1 MKKRFYILYIMYAVV
16 GILSLTT
23 AACSSDKEEG
33 EKPSPENKTMEVAF
47 SISVPGSEN
56 ALNATRIPGIPDPG
70 TDTGEHDDWD
80 RLTVIIAYTQLDM
93 KKTVYYDTFTK
104 DEFYST
110 NVVQHKETNSRLLPD
125 SDNDG
130 FHELMMVLPTGSCR
144 IYGVTYT
151 AGKGF
156 DPEGVLKKISDDGE
170 DHNDVILNLQISND
184 YAERDVSKFVS
195 VATGYAINT
204 KDNSEVLQ
212 VSLNNIEEMRQYW
225 RMQLNRL
232 AAKVDIQ
239 WDAQSAY
246 EKNTETGNVQYTD
259 VKINSF
265 SFCGGAA
272 TDGTT
277 GSTIGTGSGYLFPML
292 AKEKELPAISGKKN
306 FINTS
311 EISRRNGRVYHYTFP
326 DGHAPKITFKLE
338 TTTTAS
344 TSGAVKKTS
353 DYTFDLK
360 NVTEGLLQPATW
372 YKINVKVT
380 GKEKQESVI
389 IDSFK

>member
-1 MKKRFYILYIMYAVV
+1 MKKKFYILYIMYAVV

-23 AACSSDKEEG
+23 AACSSDKEES

-47 SISVPGSEN
+47 SISVPGSKN
-56 ALNATRIPGIPDPG
+56 ASNATRIPDPG

-93 KKTVYYDTFTK
+93 KRTVYYDTFTK

-151 AGKGF
+151 AEKGF
-156 DPEGVLKKISDDGE
+156 NPEGVLNGISDDGK
-170 DHNDVILNLQISND
+170 DHNDYILKLQISND
-184 YAERDVSKFVS
+184 YAKGDVSKFVS

-265 SFCGGAA
+265 SFCGGA
-272 TDGTT
+272 TDQNV
-277 GSTIGTGSGYLFPML
+277 GTGSGYLFPTL
-292 AKEKELPAISGKKN
+292 AKGMNLPAISGKKN

-344 TSGAVKKTS
+344 TGGAVKKTS

>member
-1 MKKRFYILYIMYAVV
+1 MYAVV

-33 EKPSPENKTMEVAF
+33 EKPSLKSKTMEVAF

-56 ALNATRIPGIPDPG
+56 ASNAKTTKAPDPG
-70 TDTGEHDDWD
+70 TDTGEHDDWN
-80 RLTVIIAYTQLDM
+80 RLTIIIAYTQLDM
-93 KKTVYYDTFTK
+93 KRTVYYDTFTK
-104 DEFYST
+104 EEFYSN
-110 NVVQHKETNSRLLPD
+110 NVVQHQHTNSRLLPD

-130 FHELMMVLPTGSCR
+130 YHEFMMSLPIGKCR

-151 AGKGF
+151 DGKGF
-156 DPEGVLKKISDDGE
+156 DPVGELNKIKDDGK
-170 DHNDVILNLQISND
+170 DHNGDIIKLQISND
-184 YAERDVSKFVS
+184 YAKDDGAKVAKFVS

-204 KDNSEVLQ
+204 KDNSKDLQ

-265 SFCGGAA
+265 SFCGGA
-272 TDGTT
+272 TDQNVGA
-277 GSTIGTGSGYLFPML
+277 GSGYLFPTL
-292 AKEKELPAISGKKN
+292 AKEKNLPAISGKKD

-326 DGHAPKITFKLE
+326 DGHAPKITFKLV
-338 TTTTAS
+338 TS
-344 TSGAVKKTS
+344 TGVIKDKESN
-353 DYTFDLK
+353 YTFDLK
-360 NVTEGLLQPATW
+360 NVTEGLLLPATW

-380 GKEKQESVI
+380 GKEKQESII

>member
-33 EKPSPENKTMEVAF
+33 EKPSLKNKTMEVAF

-56 ALNATRIPGIPDPG
+56 ASNATRIPDPG

-80 RLTVIIAYTQLDM
+80 RLTVIIAYKQLDM
-93 KKTVYYDTFTK
+93 KRTVYYDTFTK

-156 DPEGVLKKISDDGE
+156 DPESELMKISDDGK
-170 DHNDVILNLQISND
+170 DHNDDILNLQISND
-184 YAERDVSKFVS
+184 YAGNDVSKFVS

-204 KDNSEVLQ
+204 KDNSKDLQ

-272 TDGTT
+272 TAGTT
-277 GSTIGTGSGYLFPML
+277 DPNVDKGSGYLFPTL
-292 AKEKELPAISGKKN
+292 AKEKNLPAISGKKD

-326 DGHAPKITFKLE
+326 DGHTPKITFKLE

-344 TSGAVKKTS
+344 TGNADKKTS
-353 DYTFDLK
+353 TYTFDLK
-360 NVTEGLLQPATW
+360 NVTEGSLLPATW

-380 GKEKQESVI
+380 GKEKQESVS
-389 IDSFK
+389 IDTFK

>member
-33 EKPSPENKTMEVAF
+33 EKPSLKNKTMEVAF

-56 ALNATRIPGIPDPG
+56 ASDATRIPDPG

-80 RLTVIIAYTQLDM
+80 KLTIIIAYTESDM

-104 DEFYST
+104 EEFYSN
-110 NVVQHKETNSRLLPD
+110 NVVQHQHTNSRLLPD

-130 FHELMMVLPTGSCR
+130 YHEFMMSLPIGKCR

-151 AGKGF
+151 DGKGF
-156 DPEGVLKKISDDGE
+156 DPEGELKKIKDDGK
-170 DHNDVILNLQISND
+170 DHNGDIIKLQISND
-184 YAERDVSKFVS
+184 YAKDDGAKVAKFIS

-212 VSLNNIEEMRQYW
+212 VSLDNIEEMKQYW

-246 EKNTETGNVQYTD
+246 EKSTETGNVQYTD

-265 SFCGGAA
+265 SFCGGA
-272 TDGTT
+272 TDQNVGA
-277 GSTIGTGSGYLFPML
+277 GSGYLFPTL
-292 AKEKELPAISGKKN
+292 AKGMNLPAISGKKD

-344 TSGAVKKTS
+344 TGNADKKTS
-353 DYTFDLK
+353 TYTFDLK
-360 NVTEGLLQPATW
+360 NVTEGSLQPATW

-380 GKEKQESVI
+380 GKEKQESVS
-389 IDSFK
+389 IDTFK

>member
-33 EKPSPENKTMEVAF
+33 EKPSLKNKTMEVAF

-56 ALNATRIPGIPDPG
+56 ASDATRIPDPG
-70 TDTGEHDDWD
+70 TDTGEHDDWN
-80 RLTVIIAYTQLDM
+80 RLTIIIAYTQLDM
-93 KKTVYYDTFTK
+93 KRTVYYDTFTK
-104 DEFYST
+104 EEFYSN
-110 NVVQHKETNSRLLPD
+110 NVVQHQHTNSRLLPD

-130 FHELMMVLPTGSCR
+130 YHEFMMSLPIGKCR

-151 AGKGF
+151 DGKGF
-156 DPEGVLKKISDDGE
+156 DPVGELNKINDDGK
-170 DHNDVILNLQISND
+170 DHNGDIIKLQISND
-184 YAERDVSKFVS
+184 YAKEDGAKVAKFVS

-204 KDNSEVLQ
+204 KDNSKDLQ

-265 SFCGGAA
+265 SFCGGA
-272 TDGTT
+272 TDQNVGA
-277 GSTIGTGSGYLFPML
+277 GSGYLFPTL
-292 AKEKELPAISGKKN
+292 AKEKNLPAISGKKE

-326 DGHAPKITFKLE
+326 DGHAPKITFKLV
-338 TTTTAS
+338 TS
-344 TSGAVKKTS
+344 TGVIKDKESN
-353 DYTFDLK
+353 YTFDLK
-360 NVTEGLLQPATW
+360 NVTEGLLLPATW

-380 GKEKQESVI
+380 GKEKHESII

>member
-33 EKPSPENKTMEVAF
+33 EKPSLKNKTMEVAF

-56 ALNATRIPGIPDPG
+56 ASNAKTTRTPDPG
-70 TDTGEHDDWD
+70 TDTGEHDDRD
-80 RLTVIIAYTQLDM
+80 KLTIIIAYTESDM

-104 DEFYST
+104 EEFYSN
-110 NVVQHKETNSRLLPD
+110 NVVQHQHTNSRLLPD

-130 FHELMMVLPTGSCR
+130 YHEFMMSLPIGKCR

-151 AGKGF
+151 DGKGF
-156 DPEGVLKKISDDGE
+156 DPVGELNKISDDGK
-170 DHNDVILNLQISND
+170 DHNDDILNLQISND
-184 YAERDVSKFVS
+184 YAENDVSKFVS

-204 KDNSEVLQ
+204 KDNSEDLQ

-246 EKNTETGNVQYTD
+246 EKSTETGNVQYTD

-265 SFCGGAA
+265 SFCGGA
-272 TDGTT
+272 TDQNVGA
-277 GSTIGTGSGYLFPML
+277 GSGYLFPTL
-292 AKEKELPAISGKKN
+292 AKGMNLPAISGKKD

-338 TTTTAS
+338 TTTTVS
-344 TSGAVKKTS
+344 TGNADKKTS
-353 DYTFDLK
+353 TYTFDLK
-360 NVTEGLLQPATW
+360 NVTEGSLQPATW

-380 GKEKQESVI
+380 GKEKQESVS
-389 IDSFK
+389 IDTFK

>member
-47 SISVPGSEN
+47 SISVPGNEN
-56 ALNATRIPGIPDPG
+56 ASNATRIPDPG

-93 KKTVYYDTFTK
+93 KRTVYYDTFTK
-104 DEFYST
+104 EEFYSN
-110 NVVQHKETNSRLLPD
+110 NVVQHQHTNSRLLPD

-130 FHELMMVLPTGSCR
+130 YHELMMVLPIGSCR

-151 AGKGF
+151 AGIGF
-156 DPEGVLKKISDDGE
+156 DPESELMKISDDGK
-170 DHNDVILNLQISND
+170 DHNDDILNLQISND
-184 YAERDVSKFVS
+184 YAGNDVSKFIS

-204 KDNSEVLQ
+204 KDNSKDLQ

-265 SFCGGAA
+265 SFCGGA
-272 TDGTT
+272 TDQNVGA
-277 GSTIGTGSGYLFPML
+277 GSGYLFPTL
-292 AKEKELPAISGKKN
+292 AKGMNLPAISGKKD

-326 DGHAPKITFKLE
+326 DGHAPKITFKLV
-338 TTTTAS
+338 TS
-344 TSGAVKKTS
+344 TGVIKDKESN
-353 DYTFDLK
+353 YTFDLK
-360 NVTEGLLQPATW
+360 NVTEGLLLPATW

-380 GKEKQESVI
+380 GKEKQESII

>member
-33 EKPSPENKTMEVAF
+33 EKPSLKNKTMEVAF

-56 ALNATRIPGIPDPG
+56 ASNAKTTKAPDPG
-70 TDTGEHDDWD
+70 TDTGEHDDWN
-80 RLTVIIAYTQLDM
+80 RLTIIIAYTQLDM
-93 KKTVYYDTFTK
+93 KRTVYYDTFTK
-104 DEFYST
+104 EEFYSN
-110 NVVQHKETNSRLLPD
+110 NVVQHQHTNSRLLPD

-130 FHELMMVLPTGSCR
+130 YHEFMMSLPIGKCR

-151 AGKGF
+151 DGKGF
-156 DPEGVLKKISDDGE
+156 DPVGELNKINDDGK
-170 DHNDVILNLQISND
+170 DHNGDIIKLQISND
-184 YAERDVSKFVS
+184 YAKGDGAKVAKFVS

-204 KDNSEVLQ
+204 KDNSKDLQ

-265 SFCGGAA
+265 SFCGGA
-272 TDGTT
+272 TDQNVGA
-277 GSTIGTGSGYLFPML
+277 GSGYLFPTL
-292 AKEKELPAISGKKN
+292 AKKKNLPAISGKKE

-326 DGHAPKITFKLE
+326 DGHAPKITFKLV
-338 TTTTAS
+338 TS
-344 TSGAVKKTS
+344 TGVIKDKESN
-353 DYTFDLK
+353 YTFDLK
-360 NVTEGLLQPATW
+360 NVTEGLLLPATW

-380 GKEKQESVI
+380 GKEKQESII

>member
-1 MKKRFYILYIMYAVV
+1 MKKKFYILYIMYAVV

-23 AACSSDKEEG
+23 AACSSDKEES

-47 SISVPGSEN
+47 SISVPGSKN
-56 ALNATRIPGIPDPG
+56 ASNATRIPDPG

-93 KKTVYYDTFTK
+93 KRTVYYDTFTK

-151 AGKGF
+151 AEKGF
-156 DPEGVLKKISDDGE
+156 NPEGVLNGISDDGK
-170 DHNDVILNLQISND
+170 DHNDYILKLQISND
-184 YAERDVSKFVS
+184 YAKGDVSKFVS

-246 EKNTETGNVQYTD
+246 EKSTETGNVQYTD

-277 GSTIGTGSGYLFPML
+277 GSIIGTGSGYLFPTL
-292 AKEKELPAISGKKN
+292 AKENKLHAISGKKD

-360 NVTEGLLQPATW
+360 NVTEGLLLPATW

-380 GKEKQESVI
+380 GKEKQKSVI

>member
-1 MKKRFYILYIMYAVV
+1 MYAVV

-33 EKPSPENKTMEVAF
+33 EKPSLKSKTMEVAF
-47 SISVPGSEN
+47 SISVLGSES
-56 ALNATRIPGIPDPG
+56 ASDATRIPDPG

-93 KKTVYYDTFTK
+93 KRTVYYDTFTK
-104 DEFYST
+104 DEFYSN
-110 NVVQHKETNSRLLPD
+110 NVVQHQHTNSRLLPD

-130 FHELMMVLPTGSCR
+130 YHEFMMSLPIGKCR

-151 AGKGF
+151 DGKGF
-156 DPEGVLKKISDDGE
+156 DPVGELNKIKDDGK
-170 DHNDVILNLQISND
+170 DHNGDIIKLQISND
-184 YAERDVSKFVS
+184 YAKDDGAKVAKFIS

-204 KDNSEVLQ
+204 KDNSEDLQ

-265 SFCGGAA
+265 SFCGGA
-272 TDGTT
+272 TDQNVGA
-277 GSTIGTGSGYLFPML
+277 GSGYLFPTL
-292 AKEKELPAISGKKN
+292 AKEENLHAISGKKE

-326 DGHAPKITFKLE
+326 DGHAPKITFKLV
-338 TTTTAS
+338 TS
-344 TSGAVKKTS
+344 TGVIKDKESN
-353 DYTFDLK
+353 YTFDLK
-360 NVTEGLLQPATW
+360 NVTEGLLLPATW

-380 GKEKQESVI
+380 GKEKQESII

>member
-33 EKPSPENKTMEVAF
+33 EKPSLKSKTMEVAF
-47 SISVPGSEN
+47 SISVPGSES
-56 ALNATRIPGIPDPG
+56 ASDATRIPDPG
-70 TDTGEHDDWD
+70 TDTGEHDDWN

-93 KKTVYYDTFTK
+93 KRTVYYDTFTK
-104 DEFYST
+104 DEFYSN
-110 NVVQHKETNSRLLPD
+110 NVVQHQHTNSRLLPD

-130 FHELMMVLPTGSCR
+130 YHEFMMSLPIGKCR

-151 AGKGF
+151 DGKGF
-156 DPEGVLKKISDDGE
+156 DPVGELNKIKDDGK
-170 DHNDVILNLQISND
+170 DHNGDIIKLQISND
-184 YAERDVSKFVS
+184 YAKDDGAKVAKFIS

-204 KDNSEVLQ
+204 KDNSEDLQ

-265 SFCGGAA
+265 SFCGGA
-272 TDGTT
+272 TDQNVGA
-277 GSTIGTGSGYLFPML
+277 GSGYLFPTL
-292 AKEKELPAISGKKN
+292 AKGMNLPAISGKKD

-326 DGHAPKITFKLE
+326 DGHAPKITFKLV
-338 TTTTAS
+338 TS
-344 TSGAVKKTS
+344 TGVIKDKESN
-353 DYTFDLK
+353 YTFDLK
-360 NVTEGLLQPATW
+360 NVTEGLLLPATW

-380 GKEKQESVI
+380 GKEKQESII

>member
-33 EKPSPENKTMEVAF
+33 EKPSLKSKTMEVAF
-47 SISVPGSEN
+47 SISVLGSES
-56 ALNATRIPGIPDPG
+56 ASDATRIPDPG

-93 KKTVYYDTFTK
+93 KRTVYYDTFTK
-104 DEFYST
+104 DEFYSN
-110 NVVQHKETNSRLLPD
+110 NVVQHQHTNSRLLPD

-130 FHELMMVLPTGSCR
+130 YHEFMMSLPIGKCR

-151 AGKGF
+151 DGKGF
-156 DPEGVLKKISDDGE
+156 DPVGELNKIKDDGK
-170 DHNDVILNLQISND
+170 DHNGDIIKLQISND
-184 YAERDVSKFVS
+184 YAKDDGAKVAKFIS

-204 KDNSEVLQ
+204 KDNSEDLQ

-265 SFCGGAA
+265 SFCGGA
-272 TDGTT
+272 TDQNVGA
-277 GSTIGTGSGYLFPML
+277 GSGYLFPTL
-292 AKEKELPAISGKKN
+292 AKEENLHAISGKKE

-326 DGHAPKITFKLE
+326 DGHAPKITFKLV
-338 TTTTAS
+338 TS
-344 TSGAVKKTS
+344 TGVIKDKESN
-353 DYTFDLK
+353 YTFDLK
-360 NVTEGLLQPATW
+360 NVTEGLLLPATW

-380 GKEKQESVI
+380 GKEKQESII

>member
-1 MKKRFYILYIMYAVV
+1 MKKRFYILYILYAVV

-33 EKPSPENKTMEVAF
+33 EKPSLKSKTMEVAF

-56 ALNATRIPGIPDPG
+56 ASDATRIPDPG
-70 TDTGEHDDWD
+70 TDTGEHDDWN

-93 KKTVYYDTFTK
+93 KRTVYYDTFTK
-104 DEFYST
+104 EEFYSN
-110 NVVQHKETNSRLLPD
+110 NVVQHQHTNSRLLPD

-130 FHELMMVLPTGSCR
+130 YHEFMMSLPIGKCR

-151 AGKGF
+151 AGMGF
-156 DPEGVLKKISDDGE
+156 DPESKLKKISDDGK
-170 DHNDVILNLQISND
+170 DHNDDILKLQISND
-184 YAERDVSKFVS
+184 YAGNDVSKFVS

-204 KDNSEVLQ
+204 KDNSEDLQ

-225 RMQLNRL
+225 RIQLNRL

-265 SFCGGAA
+265 SFCGGA
-272 TDGTT
+272 TDQNVGA
-277 GSTIGTGSGYLFPML
+277 GSGYLFPTL
-292 AKEKELPAISGKKN
+292 AKEKNLPAISGKKD

-326 DGHAPKITFKLE
+326 DGHTPKITFKLV
-338 TTTTAS
+338 TS
-344 TSGAVKKTS
+344 TGVIKDKESN
-353 DYTFDLK
+353 YTFDLK
-360 NVTEGLLQPATW
+360 NVTEGLLLPATW

-380 GKEKQESVI
+380 GKEKQESII

>member
-1 MKKRFYILYIMYAVV
+1 MKKRFYILYILYAVV

-33 EKPSPENKTMEVAF
+33 EKPSLKSKTMEVAF

-56 ALNATRIPGIPDPG
+56 ASDATRIPDPG
-70 TDTGEHDDWD
+70 TDTGEHDDWN

-93 KKTVYYDTFTK
+93 KRTVYYDTFTK
-104 DEFYST
+104 EEFYSN
-110 NVVQHKETNSRLLPD
+110 NVVQHQHTNSRLLPD

-130 FHELMMVLPTGSCR
+130 YHEFMMSLPIGKCR

-151 AGKGF
+151 DGKGF
-156 DPEGVLKKISDDGE
+156 DPVGELNKIKDDGK
-170 DHNDVILNLQISND
+170 DHNGDIIKLQISND
-184 YAERDVSKFVS
+184 YAKDDGAKVAKFIS

-204 KDNSEVLQ
+204 KDNNEVLQ
-212 VSLNNIEEMRQYW
+212 VSLDNIEEMKQYW

-246 EKNTETGNVQYTD
+246 EKSTETGNVQYTD

-265 SFCGGAA
+265 SFCGGA
-272 TDGTT
+272 TDQNVGA
-277 GSTIGTGSGYLFPML
+277 GSGYLFPTL
-292 AKEKELPAISGKKN
+292 AKGMNLPAISGKKD

-326 DGHAPKITFKLE
+326 DGHAPKITFKLV
-338 TTTTAS
+338 TS
-344 TSGAVKKTS
+344 TGVIKDKESN
-353 DYTFDLK
+353 YTFDLK
-360 NVTEGLLQPATW
+360 NVTEGLLLPATW

-380 GKEKQESVI
+380 GKEKQESII

>member
-33 EKPSPENKTMEVAF
+33 EKPSLKNKTMEVAF

-56 ALNATRIPGIPDPG
+56 ASNAKTTKIPDPG

-93 KKTVYYDTFTK
+93 KRTVYYDTFTK
-104 DEFYST
+104 EEFYSN
-110 NVVQHKETNSRLLPD
+110 NVVQHQHTNSRLLPD

-130 FHELMMVLPTGSCR
+130 YHEFMMSLPIGKCR

-151 AGKGF
+151 DGKGF
-156 DPEGVLKKISDDGE
+156 DPVGELNKIKDDGK
-170 DHNDVILNLQISND
+170 DHNGDIIKLQISND
-184 YAERDVSKFVS
+184 YAKDDGAKVAKFIS

-204 KDNSEVLQ
+204 KDNSEDLQ

-265 SFCGGAA
+265 SFCGGA
-272 TDGTT
+272 TDQNVGA
-277 GSTIGTGSGYLFPML
+277 GSGYLFPTL
-292 AKEKELPAISGKKN
+292 AKEENLHAISGKKE

-326 DGHAPKITFKLE
+326 DGHAPKITFKLV
-338 TTTTAS
+338 TS
-344 TSGAVKKTS
+344 TGVIKDKESN
-353 DYTFDLK
+353 YTFDLK
-360 NVTEGLLQPATW
+360 NVTEGLLLPATW

-380 GKEKQESVI
+380 GKEKQESII

>member
-56 ALNATRIPGIPDPG
+56 ASNATRIPDPG
-70 TDTGEHDDWD
+70 TDTGEHDDWN

-93 KKTVYYDTFTK
+93 KRTVYYDTFTK
-104 DEFYST
+104 DEFYSN
-110 NVVQHKETNSRLLPD
+110 NVVQHQHTNSRLLPD

-130 FHELMMVLPTGSCR
+130 YHEFMMSLPIGKCR

-151 AGKGF
+151 DGKGF
-156 DPEGVLKKISDDGE
+156 DPVGELKKIKDDGK
-170 DHNDVILNLQISND
+170 DHNGDIIKLQISND
-184 YAERDVSKFVS
+184 YAKDDGAKVAKFIS

-212 VSLNNIEEMRQYW
+212 VSLDNIEEMKQYW

-246 EKNTETGNVQYTD
+246 EKSTETGNVQYTD

-265 SFCGGAA
+265 SFCGGA
-272 TDGTT
+272 TDQNVGA
-277 GSTIGTGSGYLFPML
+277 GSGYLFPTL
-292 AKEKELPAISGKKN
+292 AKEENLHAISGKKE

-344 TSGAVKKTS
+344 TGNADKKTS
-353 DYTFDLK
+353 TYTFDLK
-360 NVTEGLLQPATW
+360 NVTEGSLLPATW

-380 GKEKQESVI
+380 GKEKQESII

>member
-1 MKKRFYILYIMYAVV
+1 MNKRFYILYIMYAVV

-33 EKPSPENKTMEVAF
+33 KKPSLKSKTMEVAF

-56 ALNATRIPGIPDPG
+56 ASNAKTIRIPDPG
-70 TDTGEHDDWD
+70 TDTGEHDDWN

-93 KKTVYYDTFTK
+93 KRTVYYDTFTK
-104 DEFYST
+104 EEFYSN
-110 NVVQHKETNSRLLPD
+110 NVVQHQHTNSRLLPD

-130 FHELMMVLPTGSCR
+130 YHEFMMSLPIGKCR

-151 AGKGF
+151 DGKGF
-156 DPEGVLKKISDDGE
+156 DPVDELKKISDDGK
-170 DHNDVILNLQISND
+170 DHNGDIIKLQISND
-184 YAERDVSKFVS
+184 YAKDDGAKVAKFIS

-204 KDNSEVLQ
+204 KDNSKDLQ

-272 TDGTT
+272 TAGTT
-277 GSTIGTGSGYLFPML
+277 GPNVTGSGYLFPTL
-292 AKEKELPAISGKKN
+292 AKEKNLPAISGKKD

-326 DGHAPKITFKLE
+326 DGHTPKITFKLV
-338 TTTTAS
+338 TS
-344 TSGAVKKTS
+344 TGVIKDKESK
-353 DYTFDLK
+353 YTFDLK
-360 NVTEGLLQPATW
+360 NVTEGLLLPATW

-380 GKEKQESVI
+380 GKEKQKSII

>member
-1 MKKRFYILYIMYAVV
+1 MKKRFYILYILYAVV

-33 EKPSPENKTMEVAF
+33 EKPSLKSKTMEVAF
-47 SISVPGSEN
+47 SISVPGSES
-56 ALNATRIPGIPDPG
+56 ASDATRIPDPG

-93 KKTVYYDTFTK
+93 KRTVYYDTFTK
-104 DEFYST
+104 EEFYSN
-110 NVVQHKETNSRLLPD
+110 NVVQHQHTNSRLLPD

-130 FHELMMVLPTGSCR
+130 YHEFMMSLPIGKCR

-151 AGKGF
+151 DGKGF
-156 DPEGVLKKISDDGE
+156 DPVGKLNKINDDGK
-170 DHNDVILNLQISND
+170 DHNGDIIKLQISND
-184 YAERDVSKFVS
+184 YAKDDGAKVAKFVS

-204 KDNSEVLQ
+204 KDNSKDLQ

-265 SFCGGAA
+265 SFCGGA
-272 TDGTT
+272 TDQNVGA
-277 GSTIGTGSGYLFPML
+277 GSGYLFPTL
-292 AKEKELPAISGKKN
+292 AKEENLHAISGKKE

-326 DGHAPKITFKLE
+326 DGHAPKITFKLV
-338 TTTTAS
+338 TS
-344 TSGAVKKTS
+344 TGVIKDKESN
-353 DYTFDLK
+353 YTFDLK
-360 NVTEGLLQPATW
+360 NVTEGLLLPATW

-380 GKEKQESVI
+380 GKEKQESII

>member
-33 EKPSPENKTMEVAF
+33 EKPSLKNKTMEVAF

-56 ALNATRIPGIPDPG
+56 ASDATRIPDPG
-70 TDTGEHDDWD
+70 TDTGEHDDWN
-80 RLTVIIAYTQLDM
+80 RLTIIIAYTQSDM

-104 DEFYST
+104 DEFYSN
-110 NVVQHKETNSRLLPD
+110 NVVQHQHTNSRLLPD

-130 FHELMMVLPTGSCR
+130 YHEFMMILPIGKCR

-151 AGKGF
+151 DGKGF
-156 DPEGVLKKISDDGE
+156 DPVGELNKINDDGK
-170 DHNDVILNLQISND
+170 DHNGDIIKLQISND
-184 YAERDVSKFVS
+184 YAKDDGAKVAKFVS

-204 KDNSEVLQ
+204 KDNSKDLQ

-265 SFCGGAA
+265 SFCGGA
-272 TDGTT
+272 TDQNVGA
-277 GSTIGTGSGYLFPML
+277 GSGYLFPTL
-292 AKEKELPAISGKKN
+292 AKEENLHAISGKKE

-326 DGHAPKITFKLE
+326 DGHAPKITFKLV
-338 TTTTAS
+338 TS
-344 TSGAVKKTS
+344 TGVIKDKESN
-353 DYTFDLK
+353 YTFDLK
-360 NVTEGLLQPATW
+360 NVTEGLLLPATW

-380 GKEKQESVI
+380 GKEKQESII

>member
-33 EKPSPENKTMEVAF
+33 EKPSLKSKTMEVAF
-47 SISVPGSEN
+47 SISVPGNEN
-56 ALNATRIPGIPDPG
+56 ASDATRIPDPG
-70 TDTGEHDDWD
+70 TDTGEHDDWN

-93 KKTVYYDTFTK
+93 KRTVYYDTFTK
-104 DEFYST
+104 DEFYSN
-110 NVVQHKETNSRLLPD
+110 NVVQHQHTNSRLLPD

-130 FHELMMVLPTGSCR
+130 YHEFMMSLPIGKCR

-151 AGKGF
+151 DGKGF
-156 DPEGVLKKISDDGE
+156 DPEGELKKIKDDGK
-170 DHNDVILNLQISND
+170 DHNGDIIKLQISND
-184 YAERDVSKFVS
+184 YAKDDGAKVAKFIS

-204 KDNSEVLQ
+204 KDNSKDLQ

-265 SFCGGAA
+265 SFCGGA
-272 TDGTT
+272 TDQNVGA
-277 GSTIGTGSGYLFPML
+277 GSGYLFPTL
-292 AKEKELPAISGKKN
+292 AKEKNLPAISGKKD

-326 DGHAPKITFKLE
+326 DGHTPKITFKLE

-344 TSGAVKKTS
+344 TGNADKKTS
-353 DYTFDLK
+353 TYTFDLK
-360 NVTEGLLQPATW
+360 NVTEGSLLPATW

-380 GKEKQESVI
+380 GKEKQESII

>member
-33 EKPSPENKTMEVAF
+33 EKPSLKNKTMEVAF

-56 ALNATRIPGIPDPG
+56 TSNATRIPDPG
-70 TDTGEHDDWD
+70 TDTGEHDDWN

-93 KKTVYYDTFTK
+93 KRTVYYDTFTK
-104 DEFYST
+104 EEFYSN
-110 NVVQHKETNSRLLPD
+110 NVVQHQHTNSRLLPD

-130 FHELMMVLPTGSCR
+130 YHEFMMSLPIGKCR

-151 AGKGF
+151 DGKGF
-156 DPEGVLKKISDDGE
+156 DPVGELNKIKDDGK
-170 DHNDVILNLQISND
+170 DHNGDIIKLQISND
-184 YAERDVSKFVS
+184 YAKDDGAKVAKFIS

-204 KDNSEVLQ
+204 KDNSKDLQ
-212 VSLNNIEEMRQYW
+212 VSLDNIEEMKQYW

-265 SFCGGAA
+265 SFCGGA
-272 TDGTT
+272 TDQNVGA
-277 GSTIGTGSGYLFPML
+277 GSGYLFPTL
-292 AKEKELPAISGKKN
+292 AKEKNLPAISGKKD

-344 TSGAVKKTS
+344 TGNADKKTS
-353 DYTFDLK
+353 TYTFDLK
-360 NVTEGLLQPATW
+360 NVTEGSLLPATW

-380 GKEKQESVI
+380 GKEKQESVS
-389 IDSFK
+389 IDTFK

>member
-33 EKPSPENKTMEVAF
+33 EKPSLKNKTMEVAF

-56 ALNATRIPGIPDPG
+56 ASDATRIPDPG
-70 TDTGEHDDWD
+70 TDTGEHDDWN

-93 KKTVYYDTFTK
+93 KRTVYYDTFTK
-104 DEFYST
+104 DEFYSN
-110 NVVQHKETNSRLLPD
+110 NVVQHQHTNSRLLPD

-130 FHELMMVLPTGSCR
+130 YHEFMMSLPIGKCR

-151 AGKGF
+151 DGKGF
-156 DPEGVLKKISDDGE
+156 DPVGELNKIKDDGK
-170 DHNDVILNLQISND
+170 DHNGDIIKLQISND
-184 YAERDVSKFVS
+184 YAKDDGAKVAKFIS

-204 KDNSEVLQ
+204 KDNSEDLQ

-265 SFCGGAA
+265 SFCGGT
-272 TDGTT
+272 TDQNVGA
-277 GSTIGTGSGYLFPML
+277 GSGYLFPTL
-292 AKEKELPAISGKKN
+292 AKEKNLPAISGKKD

-326 DGHAPKITFKLE
+326 DGHTPKITFKLE

-344 TSGAVKKTS
+344 TGNADKKTS
-353 DYTFDLK
+353 TYTFDLK
-360 NVTEGLLQPATW
+360 NVTEGSLLPATW

-380 GKEKQESVI
+380 GKEKQESII

>member
-1 MKKRFYILYIMYAVV
+1 
-16 GILSLTT
+16 
-23 AACSSDKEEG
+23 
-33 EKPSPENKTMEVAF
+33 MEVAF

-56 ALNATRIPGIPDPG
+56 ASNAKTTRTPDPG

-93 KKTVYYDTFTK
+93 KRTVYYDTFTK
-104 DEFYST
+104 EEFYSN
-110 NVVQHKETNSRLLPD
+110 NVVQHQHTNSRLLPD

-130 FHELMMVLPTGSCR
+130 YHEFMMSLPIGKCR

-151 AGKGF
+151 DGKGF
-156 DPEGVLKKISDDGE
+156 DPVGELKKISDDGK
-170 DHNDVILNLQISND
+170 DHNDDILNLQISND
-184 YAERDVSKFVS
+184 YAGNDVSKFIS

-204 KDNSEVLQ
+204 KDNSEDLQ

-265 SFCGGAA
+265 SFCGGA
-272 TDGTT
+272 TDQNVGA
-277 GSTIGTGSGYLFPML
+277 GSGYLFPTL
-292 AKEKELPAISGKKN
+292 AKGMNLPAISGKKN

-326 DGHAPKITFKLE
+326 DGHTPKITFKLE

-344 TSGAVKKTS
+344 TGNADKKTS
-353 DYTFDLK
+353 TYTFDLK
-360 NVTEGLLQPATW
+360 NVTEGSLLPATW

-380 GKEKQESVI
+380 GKEKQESII

>member
-1 MKKRFYILYIMYAVV
+1 MKKRSYILYIMYAVV

-33 EKPSPENKTMEVAF
+33 EKPSLKNKTMEVAF

-56 ALNATRIPGIPDPG
+56 ASDATRIPDPG

-93 KKTVYYDTFTK
+93 KRTVYYDTFTK
-104 DEFYST
+104 EEFYSN
-110 NVVQHKETNSRLLPD
+110 NVVQHQHTNSRLLPD

-130 FHELMMVLPTGSCR
+130 YHEFMMSLPIGKCR

-151 AGKGF
+151 DGKGF
-156 DPEGVLKKISDDGE
+156 DPVGELKKISDDGK
-170 DHNDVILNLQISND
+170 DHNDDILNLQISND
-184 YAERDVSKFVS
+184 YAGNDVSKFIS

-204 KDNSEVLQ
+204 KDNSKDLQ

-265 SFCGGAA
+265 SFCGGA
-272 TDGTT
+272 TDPNVDK
-277 GSTIGTGSGYLFPML
+277 GSGYLFPTL
-292 AKEKELPAISGKKN
+292 AKEKNLPAISGKKD

-326 DGHAPKITFKLE
+326 DGHTPKITFKLE

-344 TSGAVKKTS
+344 TGNADKKTS
-353 DYTFDLK
+353 TYTFDLK
-360 NVTEGLLQPATW
+360 NVTEGSLLPATW

-380 GKEKQESVI
+380 GKEKQESII

>member
-1 MKKRFYILYIMYAVV
+1 MKKRFYILYILYAVV

-33 EKPSPENKTMEVAF
+33 EKPSLKSKTMEVAF

-56 ALNATRIPGIPDPG
+56 ASDATRIPDPE
-70 TDTGEHDDWD
+70 TDTGEHDDWN

-93 KKTVYYDTFTK
+93 KRTVYYDTFTK
-104 DEFYST
+104 EEFYSS

-130 FHELMMVLPTGSCR
+130 YHEFMMSLPIGKCR

-151 AGKGF
+151 DGKGF
-156 DPEGVLKKISDDGE
+156 DPVGELNKISDDGK
-170 DHNDVILNLQISND
+170 DHNDDILNLQISND
-184 YAERDVSKFVS
+184 YAENDVSKFVS

-204 KDNSEVLQ
+204 KDNSEDLQ

-246 EKNTETGNVQYTD
+246 EKSTETGNVQYTD

-265 SFCGGAA
+265 SFCGGA
-272 TDGTT
+272 TDQNVGA
-277 GSTIGTGSGYLFPML
+277 GSGYLFPTL
-292 AKEKELPAISGKKN
+292 AKKKNLPAISGKKE

-326 DGHAPKITFKLE
+326 DGHAPKITFKLV
-338 TTTTAS
+338 TS
-344 TSGAVKKTS
+344 TGVIKDKESN
-353 DYTFDLK
+353 YTFDLK
-360 NVTEGLLQPATW
+360 NVTEGLLLPATW

-380 GKEKQESVI
+380 GKEKQESII

>member
-33 EKPSPENKTMEVAF
+33 EKPSLKSKTMEVAF

-56 ALNATRIPGIPDPG
+56 ASDATRIPDPG
-70 TDTGEHDDWD
+70 TDTGEHDDWN

-93 KKTVYYDTFTK
+93 KRTVYYDTFTK
-104 DEFYST
+104 DEFYSN
-110 NVVQHKETNSRLLPD
+110 NVVQHQHTNSRLLPD

-130 FHELMMVLPTGSCR
+130 YHEFMMSLPIGKCR

-151 AGKGF
+151 AGMGF
-156 DPEGVLKKISDDGE
+156 DPVGELNKINDDGK
-170 DHNDVILNLQISND
+170 DHNGDIIKLQISND
-184 YAERDVSKFVS
+184 YAKDDGAKVAKFVS

-204 KDNSEVLQ
+204 KDNSKDLQ

-265 SFCGGAA
+265 SFCGGA
-272 TDGTT
+272 TDQNVGA
-277 GSTIGTGSGYLFPML
+277 GSGYLFPTL
-292 AKEKELPAISGKKN
+292 AKEKNLPAISGKKD

-326 DGHAPKITFKLE
+326 DGHTPKITFKLE

-344 TSGAVKKTS
+344 TGNADKKTS
-353 DYTFDLK
+353 TYTFDLK
-360 NVTEGLLQPATW
+360 NVTEGSLLPATW

-380 GKEKQESVI
+380 GKEKQESII

>member
-33 EKPSPENKTMEVAF
+33 EKPSLKNKTMEVAF

-56 ALNATRIPGIPDPG
+56 ASDATRIPDPG
-70 TDTGEHDDWD
+70 TDTGEHDDWN
-80 RLTVIIAYTQLDM
+80 RLTIIIAYTQLDM
-93 KKTVYYDTFTK
+93 KRTVYYDTFTK
-104 DEFYST
+104 EEFYSN
-110 NVVQHKETNSRLLPD
+110 NVVQHQHTNSRLLPD

-130 FHELMMVLPTGSCR
+130 YHEFMMSLPIGKCR

-151 AGKGF
+151 DGKGF
-156 DPEGVLKKISDDGE
+156 DPVGELNKINDDGK
-170 DHNDVILNLQISND
+170 DHNGDIIKLQISND
-184 YAERDVSKFVS
+184 YAKDDGAKVAKFVS

-204 KDNSEVLQ
+204 KDNSKDLQ

-265 SFCGGAA
+265 SFCGGA
-272 TDGTT
+272 TDQNVGA
-277 GSTIGTGSGYLFPML
+277 GYLFPTL
-292 AKEKELPAISGKKN
+292 AKEENLPAISGKKE

-326 DGHAPKITFKLE
+326 DGHTPKITFKLE

-344 TSGAVKKTS
+344 TGNADKKTS
-353 DYTFDLK
+353 TYTFDLK
-360 NVTEGLLQPATW
+360 NVTEGSLLPATW

-380 GKEKQESVI
+380 GKEKQESVS
-389 IDSFK
+389 IDTFK

>member
-33 EKPSPENKTMEVAF
+33 EKPSLKSKTMEVAF
-47 SISVPGSEN
+47 SISVLGSES
-56 ALNATRIPGIPDPG
+56 ASDATRIPDPG

-93 KKTVYYDTFTK
+93 KRTVYYDTFTK
-104 DEFYST
+104 DEFYSN
-110 NVVQHKETNSRLLPD
+110 NVVQHQHTNSRLLPD

-130 FHELMMVLPTGSCR
+130 YHEFMMSLPIGKCR

-151 AGKGF
+151 DGKGF
-156 DPEGVLKKISDDGE
+156 DPVGELNKINDDGK
-170 DHNDVILNLQISND
+170 DHNGDIIKLQISND
-184 YAERDVSKFVS
+184 YAKDDGAKVAKFIS

-204 KDNSEVLQ
+204 KDNSEDLQ

-265 SFCGGAA
+265 SFCGGA
-272 TDGTT
+272 TDQNVGA
-277 GSTIGTGSGYLFPML
+277 GSGYLFPTL
-292 AKEKELPAISGKKN
+292 AKEENLHAISGKKE

-326 DGHAPKITFKLE
+326 DGHAPKITFKLV
-338 TTTTAS
+338 TS
-344 TSGAVKKTS
+344 TGVIKDKESN
-353 DYTFDLK
+353 YTFDLK
-360 NVTEGLLQPATW
+360 NVTEGLLLPATW

-380 GKEKQESVI
+380 GKEKQESII

>member
-1 MKKRFYILYIMYAVV
+1 MYAVV

-33 EKPSPENKTMEVAF
+33 EKPSLKNKTMEVAF

-56 ALNATRIPGIPDPG
+56 ASNAKTTKAPDPG
-70 TDTGEHDDWD
+70 TDTGEHDDWN
-80 RLTVIIAYTQLDM
+80 RLTIIIAYTQLDM
-93 KKTVYYDTFTK
+93 KRTVYYDTFTK
-104 DEFYST
+104 EEFYSN
-110 NVVQHKETNSRLLPD
+110 NVVQHQHTNSRLLPD

-130 FHELMMVLPTGSCR
+130 YHEFMMSLPIGKCR

-151 AGKGF
+151 DGKGF
-156 DPEGVLKKISDDGE
+156 DPVGELNKINDDGK
-170 DHNDVILNLQISND
+170 DHNGDIIKLQISND
-184 YAERDVSKFVS
+184 YAKGDGAKVAKFVS

-204 KDNSEVLQ
+204 KDNSKDLQ
-212 VSLNNIEEMRQYW
+212 VSLNNIEEMRQNW

-265 SFCGGAA
+265 SFCGGA
-272 TDGTT
+272 TDQNVGA
-277 GSTIGTGSGYLFPML
+277 GSGYLFPTL
-292 AKEKELPAISGKKN
+292 AKGMNLPAISGKKD

-326 DGHAPKITFKLE
+326 DGHAPKITFKLV
-338 TTTTAS
+338 TS
-344 TSGAVKKTS
+344 TGVIKDKESN
-353 DYTFDLK
+353 YTFDLK
-360 NVTEGLLQPATW
+360 NVTEGLLLPATW

-380 GKEKQESVI
+380 GKEKQESII

>member
-33 EKPSPENKTMEVAF
+33 EKPSLKNKTMEVAF

-56 ALNATRIPGIPDPG
+56 ASDATRIPDLPDPG

-93 KKTVYYDTFTK
+93 KRTVYYDTFTK
-104 DEFYST
+104 DEFYSN
-110 NVVQHKETNSRLLPD
+110 NVVQHQHTNSRLLPD

-130 FHELMMVLPTGSCR
+130 YHEFMMSLPIGKCR

-151 AGKGF
+151 EGKGF
-156 DPEGVLKKISDDGE
+156 DPVGELKKISDDGK
-170 DHNDVILNLQISND
+170 DHNGEIIKLQISND
-184 YAERDVSKFVS
+184 YAKDDGAKVAKFIS

-212 VSLNNIEEMRQYW
+212 VSLDNIEEMKQYW

-246 EKNTETGNVQYTD
+246 EKSTETGNVQYTD

-265 SFCGGAA
+265 SFCGGA
-272 TDGTT
+272 TDQNVGA
-277 GSTIGTGSGYLFPML
+277 GSGYLFPTL
-292 AKEKELPAISGKKN
+292 AKGMNLPAISGKKD

-344 TSGAVKKTS
+344 TGNADKKTS
-353 DYTFDLK
+353 TYTFDLK
-360 NVTEGLLQPATW
+360 NVTEGSLQPATW

-380 GKEKQESVI
+380 GKEKQESVS
-389 IDSFK
+389 IDTFK

>member
-33 EKPSPENKTMEVAF
+33 EKPSLKNKTMEVAF

-56 ALNATRIPGIPDPG
+56 ASDATRIPDPG
-70 TDTGEHDDWD
+70 TDTGEHDDWN

-93 KKTVYYDTFTK
+93 KRTVYYDTFTK
-104 DEFYST
+104 EEFYSN
-110 NVVQHKETNSRLLPD
+110 NVVQHQHTNSRLLPD

-130 FHELMMVLPTGSCR
+130 YHEFMMSLPIGKCR

-151 AGKGF
+151 DGKGF
-156 DPEGVLKKISDDGE
+156 DPVGELNKIKDDGK
-170 DHNDVILNLQISND
+170 DHNGDIIKLQISND
-184 YAERDVSKFVS
+184 YAKDDGAKVAKFIS

-204 KDNSEVLQ
+204 KDNSEDLQ

-225 RMQLNRL
+225 RIQLNRL

-265 SFCGGAA
+265 SFCGGA
-272 TDGTT
+272 TDQNVGA
-277 GSTIGTGSGYLFPML
+277 GSGYLFPTL
-292 AKEKELPAISGKKN
+292 AKEKNLPAISGKKD

-326 DGHAPKITFKLE
+326 DGHTPKITFKLV
-338 TTTTAS
+338 TS
-344 TSGAVKKTS
+344 TGVIKDKESN
-353 DYTFDLK
+353 YTFDLK
-360 NVTEGLLQPATW
+360 NVTEGLLLPATW

-380 GKEKQESVI
+380 GKEKQESII

>member
-56 ALNATRIPGIPDPG
+56 ASNATRIPDPG

-104 DEFYST
+104 EEFYSN
-110 NVVQHKETNSRLLPD
+110 NVVQHQHTNSRLLPD

-130 FHELMMVLPTGSCR
+130 YHEFMMSLPIGKCR

-151 AGKGF
+151 DGKGF
-156 DPEGVLKKISDDGE
+156 DPVGELKKISDDGI
-170 DHNDVILNLQISND
+170 DHNDDILNLQISND
-184 YAERDVSKFVS
+184 YAGNDVSKFVS

-204 KDNSEVLQ
+204 KDNSEDLQ

-265 SFCGGAA
+265 SFCGGA
-272 TDGTT
+272 TDQNVGA
-277 GSTIGTGSGYLFPML
+277 GSGYLFPTL
-292 AKEKELPAISGKKN
+292 AKEKNLPAISGKKD

-326 DGHAPKITFKLE
+326 DGHAPKITFKLV
-338 TTTTAS
+338 TS
-344 TSGAVKKTS
+344 TGVIKDKESN
-353 DYTFDLK
+353 YTFDLK
-360 NVTEGLLQPATW
+360 NVTEGLLLPATW

-380 GKEKQESVI
+380 GKEKQKSVS
-389 IDSFK
+389 IDTFK

>member
-33 EKPSPENKTMEVAF
+33 EKPSLKNKTMEVAF

-56 ALNATRIPGIPDPG
+56 ASDATRIPDPG
-70 TDTGEHDDWD
+70 TDTGEHDDWN
-80 RLTVIIAYTQLDM
+80 RLTIIIAYTQLDM
-93 KKTVYYDTFTK
+93 KRTVYYDTFTK
-104 DEFYST
+104 EEFYSN
-110 NVVQHKETNSRLLPD
+110 NVVQHQHTNSRLLPD

-130 FHELMMVLPTGSCR
+130 YHEFMMSLPIGKCR

-151 AGKGF
+151 DGKGF
-156 DPEGVLKKISDDGE
+156 DPVGELNKIKDDGK
-170 DHNDVILNLQISND
+170 DHNGDIIKLQISND
-184 YAERDVSKFVS
+184 YAKDDGAKVAKFIS

-204 KDNSEVLQ
+204 KDNSEDLQ

-265 SFCGGAA
+265 SFCGGA
-272 TDGTT
+272 TDQNVDA
-277 GSTIGTGSGYLFPML
+277 GSGYLFPTL
-292 AKEKELPAISGKKN
+292 AKEENLHAISGKKE

-326 DGHAPKITFKLE
+326 DGHAPKITFKLV
-338 TTTTAS
+338 TS
-344 TSGAVKKTS
+344 TGVIKDKESN
-353 DYTFDLK
+353 YTFDLK
-360 NVTEGLLQPATW
+360 NVTEGLLLPATW

-380 GKEKQESVI
+380 GKEKQESII

>member
-33 EKPSPENKTMEVAF
+33 EKPSLKNKTMEVAF

-56 ALNATRIPGIPDPG
+56 ASDATRIPDLPDPG

-93 KKTVYYDTFTK
+93 KRTVYYDTFTK
-104 DEFYST
+104 DEFYSN
-110 NVVQHKETNSRLLPD
+110 NVVQHQHTNSRLLPD

-130 FHELMMVLPTGSCR
+130 YHEFMMSLPIGKCR

-151 AGKGF
+151 EGKGF
-156 DPEGVLKKISDDGE
+156 DPVGELKKISDDGK
-170 DHNDVILNLQISND
+170 DHNGDIIKLQISND
-184 YAERDVSKFVS
+184 YAKDDGAKVAKFIS

-212 VSLNNIEEMRQYW
+212 VSLDNIEEMKQYW

-246 EKNTETGNVQYTD
+246 EKSTETGNVQYTD

-265 SFCGGAA
+265 SFCGGA
-272 TDGTT
+272 TDQNVGA
-277 GSTIGTGSGYLFPML
+277 GSGYLFPTL
-292 AKEKELPAISGKKN
+292 AKGMNLPAISGKKD

-344 TSGAVKKTS
+344 TGNADKKTS
-353 DYTFDLK
+353 TYTFDLK
-360 NVTEGLLQPATW
+360 NVTEGSLLPATW

-380 GKEKQESVI
+380 GKEKQESII

>member
-33 EKPSPENKTMEVAF
+33 EKPSLKNKTMEVAF

-56 ALNATRIPGIPDPG
+56 ASDATRIPDPG
-70 TDTGEHDDWD
+70 TDTGEHDDWN
-80 RLTVIIAYTQLDM
+80 RLTIIIAYTQLDM
-93 KKTVYYDTFTK
+93 KRTVYYDTFTK
-104 DEFYST
+104 EEFYST

-156 DPEGVLKKISDDGE
+156 DPESVLNGISDDGK
-170 DHNDVILNLQISND
+170 DHNYEILNLQISND
-184 YAERDVSKFVS
+184 YAEREVSKFVS

-204 KDNSEVLQ
+204 KDNSKDLQ

-265 SFCGGAA
+265 SFCGGA
-272 TDGTT
+272 TDQNVDK
-277 GSTIGTGSGYLFPML
+277 GSGYLFPTL
-292 AKEKELPAISGKKN
+292 AKEKNLPAISGKKD

-326 DGHAPKITFKLE
+326 DGHTPKITFKLE

-344 TSGAVKKTS
+344 TGNADKKTS
-353 DYTFDLK
+353 TYTFDLK
-360 NVTEGLLQPATW
+360 NVTEGSLLPATW

-380 GKEKQESVI
+380 GKEKQESII

>member
-56 ALNATRIPGIPDPG
+56 ASNATRIPDPG
-70 TDTGEHDDWD
+70 TDTGEHDDWN

-93 KKTVYYDTFTK
+93 KRTVYYDTFTK
-104 DEFYST
+104 DEFYSN
-110 NVVQHKETNSRLLPD
+110 NVVQHQHTNSRLLPD

-130 FHELMMVLPTGSCR
+130 YHEFMMSLPIGKCR

-151 AGKGF
+151 DGKGF
-156 DPEGVLKKISDDGE
+156 DPVGELKEIKDDGT
-170 DHNDVILNLQISND
+170 DHNGDIIKLQISND
-184 YAERDVSKFVS
+184 YAKDDGAKVAKFIS

-212 VSLNNIEEMRQYW
+212 VSLDNIEEMKQYW

-246 EKNTETGNVQYTD
+246 EKSTETGNVQYTD

-265 SFCGGAA
+265 SFCGGA
-272 TDGTT
+272 TDQNVGA
-277 GSTIGTGSGYLFPML
+277 GSGYLFPTL
-292 AKEKELPAISGKKN
+292 AKGMNLPAISGKKD

-326 DGHAPKITFKLE
+326 DGHAPKITFKLV
-338 TTTTAS
+338 TS
-344 TSGAVKKTS
+344 TGVIKDKESN
-353 DYTFDLK
+353 YTFDLK
-360 NVTEGLLQPATW
+360 NVTEGLLLPATW

-380 GKEKQESVI
+380 GKEKQESII

>member
-1 MKKRFYILYIMYAVV
+1 MKKRSYILYIMYAVV

-33 EKPSPENKTMEVAF
+33 EKPSLKNKTMEVAF

-56 ALNATRIPGIPDPG
+56 ASDATRIPDPG

-93 KKTVYYDTFTK
+93 KRTVYYDTFTK
-104 DEFYST
+104 DEFYSN
-110 NVVQHKETNSRLLPD
+110 NVVQHQHTNSRLLPD

-130 FHELMMVLPTGSCR
+130 YHEFMMSLPIGKCR

-151 AGKGF
+151 AEIGF
-156 DPEGVLKKISDDGE
+156 DPESELKKISDDGK
-170 DHNDVILNLQISND
+170 DHNDDILKLQISND
-184 YAERDVSKFVS
+184 YAGNDVSKFIS

-204 KDNSEVLQ
+204 KDNSKDLQ

-265 SFCGGAA
+265 SFCGGA
-272 TDGTT
+272 TDQNVGA
-277 GSTIGTGSGYLFPML
+277 GSGYLFPTL
-292 AKEKELPAISGKKN
+292 AKGMNLPAISGKKD

-326 DGHAPKITFKLE
+326 DGHTPKITFKLE

-344 TSGAVKKTS
+344 TGNADKKTS
-353 DYTFDLK
+353 TYTFDLK
-360 NVTEGLLQPATW
+360 NVTEGSLLPATW

-380 GKEKQESVI
+380 GKEKQESVS
-389 IDSFK
+389 IDTFK

>member
-33 EKPSPENKTMEVAF
+33 EKPSLKNKTMEVAF

-56 ALNATRIPGIPDPG
+56 ASNATRIPDPG
-70 TDTGEHDDWD
+70 TDTGEHDDWN

-93 KKTVYYDTFTK
+93 KRTVYYDTFTK
-104 DEFYST
+104 DEFYSN
-110 NVVQHKETNSRLLPD
+110 NVVQHQHTNSRLLPD

-130 FHELMMVLPTGSCR
+130 YHEFMMSLPIGKCR

-151 AGKGF
+151 DGKGF
-156 DPEGVLKKISDDGE
+156 DPVGELNKINDDGK
-170 DHNDVILNLQISND
+170 DHNGDIIKLQISND
-184 YAERDVSKFVS
+184 YAGNDVSKFVS

-204 KDNSEVLQ
+204 KDNSKDLQ

-246 EKNTETGNVQYTD
+246 EKNAETGNVQYTD

-265 SFCGGAA
+265 SFCGGT
-272 TDGTT
+272 TDQNVGA
-277 GSTIGTGSGYLFPML
+277 GSGYLFPTL
-292 AKEKELPAISGKKN
+292 AKEKNLPAISGKKD

-326 DGHAPKITFKLE
+326 DGHTPKITFKLE

-344 TSGAVKKTS
+344 TGNADKKTS
-353 DYTFDLK
+353 TYTFDLK
-360 NVTEGLLQPATW
+360 NVTEGSLLPATW

-380 GKEKQESVI
+380 GKEKQESII

>member
-1 MKKRFYILYIMYAVV
+1 MKKRFYILYILYAVV

-33 EKPSPENKTMEVAF
+33 EKPSLKSKTMEVAF
-47 SISVPGSEN
+47 SISVPGSES
-56 ALNATRIPGIPDPG
+56 ASDATRIPDPG

-93 KKTVYYDTFTK
+93 KRTVYYDTFTK
-104 DEFYST
+104 DEFYSN
-110 NVVQHKETNSRLLPD
+110 NVVQHQHTNSRLLPD

-130 FHELMMVLPTGSCR
+130 YHEFMMSLPIGKCR

-151 AGKGF
+151 DGKGF
-156 DPEGVLKKISDDGE
+156 DPESKLKKISDDGI
-170 DHNDVILNLQISND
+170 DHNDDILKLQISND
-184 YAERDVSKFVS
+184 YAGNDVSKFIS

-204 KDNSEVLQ
+204 KDNSEDLQ

-265 SFCGGAA
+265 SFCGGATNQNVGA
-272 TDGTT
+272 
-277 GSTIGTGSGYLFPML
+277 GSGYLFPTL
-292 AKEKELPAISGKKN
+292 AKKKNLPAISGKKE

-326 DGHAPKITFKLE
+326 DGHAPKITFKLV
-338 TTTTAS
+338 TS
-344 TSGAVKKTS
+344 TGVIKDKESN
-353 DYTFDLK
+353 YTFDLK
-360 NVTEGLLQPATW
+360 NVTEGLLLPATW

-380 GKEKQESVI
+380 GKEKQKSII